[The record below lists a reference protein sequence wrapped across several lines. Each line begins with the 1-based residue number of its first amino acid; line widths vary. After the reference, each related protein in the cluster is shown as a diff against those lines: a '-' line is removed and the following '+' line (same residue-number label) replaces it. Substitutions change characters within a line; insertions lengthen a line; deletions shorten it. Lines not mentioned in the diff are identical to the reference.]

1 MNWEF
6 AKTKT
11 IKAAK
16 NLNATNIFS
25 TKQQISHALSQNV
38 ITSFL
43 LEFSL
48 VQGEKNPDTAETYVA
63 GPTNRTTRQSDTF
76 FLTGSAFLIAY
87 FYTDQYYQTISFKAC
102 LLPFTR
108 GRAL

>member
-48 VQGEKNPDTAETYVA
+48 VQGEKIQTQQKRMSP
-63 GPTNRTTRQSDTF
+63 GQ
-76 FLTGSAFLIAY
+76 LIARHV
-87 FYTDQYYQTISFKAC
+87 SPV
-102 LLPFTR
+102 LSS
-108 GRAL
+108 